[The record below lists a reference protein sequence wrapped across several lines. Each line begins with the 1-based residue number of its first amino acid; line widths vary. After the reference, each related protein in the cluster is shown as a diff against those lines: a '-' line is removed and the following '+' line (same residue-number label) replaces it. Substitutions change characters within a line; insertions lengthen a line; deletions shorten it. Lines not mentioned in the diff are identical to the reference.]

1 MDTFFR
7 QGFFKSKGKEWRF
20 VFSNKQATANLFL
33 KITYKHTAQIL
44 KEFVAN
50 NYIDG
55 KCYIFVDN
63 ENNKK
68 DMFRVE
74 ANSKKRLIFI
84 DKVKT
89 GMKIILFHNDRT
101 AHLKPTYLDFINRAT
116 KAKREQQRCRDVL
129 SDSTGEKHLRTG
141 LKIIRKN
148 LR

>member
-7 QGFFKSKGKEWRF
+7 QGFFTSKGKEWRF
-20 VFSNKQATANLFL
+20 VFSNKQAVANLFL

-63 ENNKK
+63 KDNKK

-84 DKVKT
+84 DKVRT
-89 GMKIILFHNDRT
+89 GMPIKLLFHNDRT
-101 AHLKPTYLDFINRAT
+101 AHLKPTYADFVNRVNRN
-116 KAKREQQRCRDVL
+116 REIEQSCRNV
-129 SDSTGEKHLRTG
+129 SGEKHLRTG
-141 LKIIRKN
+141 LRIVRKGI
-148 LR
+148 LK